1 MTAIVRV
8 NLGEHADELANLPII
23 VNGVELG
30 VTKGESTEVQVEPGW
45 SIIEIGHG
53 FDQTAPARFHAYRVD
68 HVDVHAHRYE
78 DGRVPAGG
86 MLGGRYY
93 LTVVHSKE
101 TPPDPAA

>member
-8 NLGEHADELANLPII
+8 NLGGHADELTNLPII

-30 VTKGESTEVQVEPGW
+30 VTKGETTEVEVQPGW
-45 SIIEIGHG
+45 SIIELGHG
-53 FDQTAPARFHAYRVD
+53 VTQCAPARFHAYRVD

-93 LTVVHSKE
+93 LTVVHSQ
-101 TPPDPAA
+101 PPPEPPA